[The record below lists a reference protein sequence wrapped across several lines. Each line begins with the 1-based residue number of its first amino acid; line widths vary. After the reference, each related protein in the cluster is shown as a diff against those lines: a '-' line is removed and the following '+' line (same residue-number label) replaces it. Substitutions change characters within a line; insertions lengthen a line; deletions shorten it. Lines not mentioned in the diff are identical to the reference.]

1 VTETFPQ
8 RTSQEDTAVLPE
20 DEAETTVNE
29 RHFVDEAV
37 EVEVRLHAIKA
48 DRVPL
53 DEIALKERHEALVT
67 PSATPTAS
75 VPDTEPHIAGL
86 TSTAPIDDAETT
98 TLAPGDTA
106 EFSANGPADVTK
118 YTDDTDDTD
127 DTDTTDFVDEGY
139 DDSLTPPEDVEVAA
153 AQMQEVAEKNEEAA
167 QQNMEVVAEN
177 DFNEKKLAVKR
188 AEAELAIA
196 QEERAEVY
204 ASTAESDDGIE
215 AITSRAEKQSGESAI
230 SRRIERGT
238 RLMVAINDDHLGVS
252 PAATTAT
259 LDEENEVDDDDTPL
273 AVTSEH
279 TIGTS
284 LNNVDSGSIL
294 SPRKRSFYEEDSVH
308 GSSVASKRT
317 RGDVDG
323 ESKQATAREDA
334 DSRHDISPA
343 LLTFHR
349 VVPHLLTFSPALPF
363 NHFNPFQRL

>member
-1 VTETFPQ
+1 MTETISQ
-8 RTSQEDTAVLPE
+8 RTPQEDTAISSGV
-20 DEAETTVNE
+20 EAVTTVNE
-29 RHFVDEAV
+29 PHFVDEAV
-37 EVEVRLHAIKA
+37 EVEDPLHATKA

-53 DEIALKERHEALVT
+53 DEIALKERHEALVS

-75 VPDTEPHIAGL
+75 VRDTEPHTAGL
-86 TSTAPIDDAETT
+86 TSTAPIDDAVTT
-98 TLAPGDTA
+98 TLPSGGTA
-106 EFSANGPADVTK
+106 DFSANGPANATE
-118 YTDDTDDTD
+118 YTD

-153 AQMQEVAEKNEEAA
+153 AQMQEAAEKNEEAA

-177 DFNEKKLAVKR
+177 DLNEKKLAVKR

-196 QEERAEVY
+196 QEEQAEVY

-215 AITSRAEKQSGESAI
+215 AITSRAEKQSGESGI

-252 PAATTAT
+252 PAATAAT

-273 AVTSEH
+273 AVTSEG

-284 LNNVDSGSIL
+284 LDTVDSGSIL
-294 SPRKRSFYEEDSVH
+294 SPRKRSFYDEESVL

-323 ESKQATAREDA
+323 ESKQATA
-334 DSRHDISPA
+334 
-343 LLTFHR
+343 
-349 VVPHLLTFSPALPF
+349 
-363 NHFNPFQRL
+363 